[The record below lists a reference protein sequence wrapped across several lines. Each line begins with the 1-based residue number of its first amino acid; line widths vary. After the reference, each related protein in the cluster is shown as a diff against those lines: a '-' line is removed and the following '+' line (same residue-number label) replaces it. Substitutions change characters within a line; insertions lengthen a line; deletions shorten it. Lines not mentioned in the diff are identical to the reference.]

1 MIFLLNF
8 DIIILNKRMKGVT
21 VVYNVG
27 DIVFYSSTGICEVKH
42 IGDPG
47 VGLPTHVDYYT
58 LQPLSENHR
67 EMIYV
72 PTDTKVFMRGIISP
86 QEAQGYIDIVK
97 ELSPVRPETRNP
109 KMIQDFYSGLMGTYD
124 CKNLLL
130 VIVSLTAKKR
140 ELAARNKS
148 LNQTQT
154 SFLKRAQEM
163 VYNEFAYV
171 LDKTSDEIANIIEK
185 EITV

>member
-1 MIFLLNF
+1 M
-8 DIIILNKRMKGVT
+8 
-21 VVYNVG
+21 YNVG
-27 DIVFYSSTGICEVKH
+27 DIVFYSATGVCEVKH

-58 LQPLSENHR
+58 LQPLSKNHR
-67 EMIYV
+67 EMIYAPV
-72 PTDTKVFMRGIISP
+72 NTKVFMRYAIDGDR
-86 QEAQGYIDIVK
+86 AQQYVDMVK
-97 ELSPVRPETRNP
+97 ELSPVGPETRNP
-109 KMIQDFYSGLMGTYD
+109 KIVQDFYSNLLNTFD

-154 SFLKRAQEM
+154 SLLKRAQEM
-163 VYNEFAYV
+163 VYNEFAYA
-171 LDKTSDEIANIIEK
+171 LGRTSTEIANIVEK
-185 EITV
+185 EINI

>member
-1 MIFLLNF
+1 LIFLLKLG
-8 DIIILNKRMKGVT
+8 IIILNKRMKGVT

-58 LQPLSENHR
+58 LQPLSKNHR

-72 PTDTKVFMRGIISP
+72 PTDTKVFMREAIGAR
-86 QEAQGYIDIVK
+86 EAQGYINIVK
-97 ELSPVRPETRNP
+97 ELSPVQPETRNP
-109 KMIQDFYSGLMGTYD
+109 KMIQDFYSNLMGNYD
-124 CKNLLL
+124 CRSLLL

-140 ELAARNKS
+140 ELATRNKS

-163 VYNEFAYV
+163 VYNEFAYA
-171 LDKTSDEIANIIEK
+171 LGKTSDEIADIIEK